1 MENKMNR
8 AFLFDMDGV
17 LIDSQKLASAEDREF
32 LESLFGK
39 VVAERIGD
47 PAGLSLDFVYDK
59 ALEAGAMLDKKEF
72 LKRYDER
79 IARVYAR
86 SQITNGIDK
95 LVNYLSAHTFKLA
108 IVSASPVHWMEY
120 VLPRLSFRSSID
132 EIVSIQDKGLQ
143 SKPAPD
149 GYLEALRLLKVDAH
163 RSIVLED
170 SNPGITSGK
179 AAGCY

>member
-1 MENKMNR
+1 MGE
-8 AFLFDMDGV
+8 
-17 LIDSQKLASAEDREF
+17 RE
-32 LESLFGK
+32 
-39 VVAERIGD
+39 
-47 PAGLSLDFVYDK
+47 GLSVDLVYDK

-179 AAGCY
+179 AAGCYVIGFRGNLIEGYVQTGADAYANSMEDVVELVTRFIRP